1 MLRSCAI
8 IITTILIPTEFM
20 PHILSYDFMVRAFI
34 AGSITAVIAPLI
46 GIFLVTR
53 RYSYMADTLAHV
65 SLAGIAVGYLLGFQ
79 PILASLIASVV
90 AAFSIEGLRASKK
103 LFGETALSLFLSG
116 GLALAAVLLSL
127 RHGSNIN
134 LESLLFGSITTVSQS
149 DIWMIA
155 ALAFVVLLIIAL
167 LFKELF
173 AVSFDEELAASGGMR
188 VRLIN
193 NLLVILAAMTVSL
206 SLRTVGVLL
215 VGALMVIPVV
225 AALQWQRGFAQTM
238 LLSVFFA
245 LMSVIAGITLSFY
258 VGIAS
263 GGTIV
268 LLTIAFFLLGTI
280 KRHLFAS

>member
-1 MLRSCAI
+1 ML
-8 IITTILIPTEFM
+8 
-20 PHILSYDFMVRAFI
+20 HILSYDFMIRAFI
-34 AGSITAVIAPLI
+34 AGTITAVIAPLI

-79 PILASLIASVV
+79 PILASLVASVV
-90 AAFSIEGLRASKK
+90 AALSIESLRASKK

-116 GLALAAVLLSL
+116 GLALAAVLLSV
-127 RHGSNIN
+127 RHSANLN
-134 LESLLFGSITTVSQS
+134 LESLLFGSITTVSAN

-155 ALAFVVLLIIAL
+155 GLSFFVLLIIVL

-173 AVSFDEELAASGGMR
+173 AVSFDEELAAASGIP

-206 SLRTVGVLL
+206 ALRTVGVLL

-225 AALQWQRGFAQTM
+225 AALQWQRGFGQTM
-238 LLSVFFA
+238 MLSVFFA
-245 LMSVIAGITLSFY
+245 LFSVIAGITISFY

-268 LLTIAFFLLGTI
+268 LLTIGIFLVSAI
-280 KRHLFAS
+280 KRHLLGG